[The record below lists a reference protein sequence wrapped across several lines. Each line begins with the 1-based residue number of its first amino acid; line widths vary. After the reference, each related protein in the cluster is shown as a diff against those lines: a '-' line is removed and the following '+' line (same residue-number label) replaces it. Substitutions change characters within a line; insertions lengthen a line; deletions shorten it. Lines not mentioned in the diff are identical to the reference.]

1 MFSLKQT
8 VVGKGRTILIFG
20 RLPFSQFSPVT
31 VTRLGKPLLFCTTAT
46 SRAAAGGSMDRKAP
60 KSEGNLNADICE
72 ALMELAIWEKNVNRN
87 QHKHNAYRKAAETL
101 AALDHRVESGKE
113 ARKLPGVGEKIA
125 LKIDEILET
134 GRLGKL
140 ATIRS
145 DDTAAAV
152 NTLTRVAGIG
162 PAKARE
168 LVEAGISTI
177 EQLREH
183 EDRLTRAQRIGLKYV
198 EEFEQ
203 RIPRAEIQQI
213 QARIR
218 RAVKSLDG
226 RYVLTVCGSYRRGA
240 ATSGDIDILL
250 THPDHEAEEEGRES
264 SGGGQLLR
272 RVVTELRTA
281 GIITD
286 TLSLGD
292 TKFMGVCQLDGEA
305 APRRLDLR
313 LVPPSQ
319 YHCGVLYF
327 TGSDLFNKRM
337 RAHALD
343 QGFTLNEYS
352 LRPLVEGKPDVPLP
366 VSSERD
372 IFDYLDYPFKL
383 PKDRNG

>member
-218 RAVKSLDG
+218 RTVKSLDG

-305 APRRLDLR
+305 TPRRLDLR

>member
-72 ALMELAIWEKNVNRN
+72 ALMELATWEKNVNRN

-218 RAVKSLDG
+218 RTVKSLDG

-305 APRRLDLR
+305 TPRRLDLR

>member
-72 ALMELAIWEKNVNRN
+72 ALMELATWEKNVNRN

-305 APRRLDLR
+305 TPRRLDLR

>member
-1 MFSLKQT
+1 
-8 VVGKGRTILIFG
+8 
-20 RLPFSQFSPVT
+20 
-31 VTRLGKPLLFCTTAT
+31 
-46 SRAAAGGSMDRKAP
+46 MDRKAP

-72 ALMELAIWEKNVNRN
+72 ALMELATWEKNVNRN

-305 APRRLDLR
+305 TPRRLDLR

>member
-1 MFSLKQT
+1 MFSLNQI
-8 VVGKGRTILIFG
+8 VGKCRTIILIFG
-20 RLPFSQFSPVT
+20 RIPFSQFSPVT
-31 VTRLGKPLLFCTTAT
+31 VTRLGKSLLFCTSVTP
-46 SRAAAGGSMDRKAP
+46 RAAVGSMDRKAP

-72 ALMELAIWEKNVNRN
+72 ALMELATWEKNVNRN

-101 AALDHRVESGKE
+101 AALDHRVGSGKE

-140 ATIRS
+140 DTIRS
-145 DDTAAAV
+145 DDTTTAV

-183 EDRLTRAQRIGLKYV
+183 EDKLTRAQRIGLKYV

-218 RAVKSLDG
+218 KTVKSLDG
-226 RYVLTVCGSYRRGA
+226 RYVLTVCGSFRRGA

-250 THPDHEAEEEGRES
+250 THPDHEAEEEEGGES

-305 APRRLDLR
+305 TPRRLDLR
-313 LVPPSQ
+313 LVPRSQ

-337 RAHALD
+337 RAHALE